1 MSRFKLLFLLFPLF
15 LLLVSAP
22 VVASE
27 PGWSD
32 YRVLLKR
39 YVKTGVRKGGR
50 VTWVDYGG
58 IARDPRWKRVLKR
71 LAKYPLHRLKT
82 RNERLAFHINAYNI
96 LTIKLIAKNWPLD
109 SIRDLGS
116 IFVPVWKKKAG
127 VVGGKRVSLS
137 DIGQARLRPLGDLRS
152 YFALAC
158 GSASCPDLRRQP
170 YTARRVNRQL
180 DDQARKFLNN
190 RSKGMARKAGRVR
203 VSKLFSWFEEDFNR
217 FGGVRAFVQRYKKL
231 PDKVTLRADLPY
243 NWSINGG

>member
-1 MSRFKLLFLLFPLF
+1 MFLFSG
-15 LLLVSAP
+15 SA
-22 VVASE
+22 VASE

-39 YVKTGVRKGGR
+39 YVKTYVHKGSR
-50 VTWVDYGG
+50 VARVDYSG
-58 IARDPRWKRVLKR
+58 IARDPRWKKVLRR
-71 LAKYPLHRLKT
+71 LANYPMHKLKT
-82 RNERLAFHINAYNI
+82 RKERLAFHINAYNI
-96 LTIKLIAKNWPLD
+96 MTIKLIAKNWPLD

-116 IFVPVWKKKAG
+116 IFVPVWKKTAG

-137 DIGQARLRPLGDLRS
+137 DIGQGKLRPLGDLRS

-170 YTARRVNRQL
+170 YTSRQLNRQL
-180 DDQARKFLNN
+180 DNQARKFLNN

-203 VSKLFSWFEEDFNR
+203 VSKLFAWFEKDFNR

-231 PDKVTLRADLPY
+231 PDKITLRADLPY
-243 NWSINGG
+243 NWSIYGG